1 MDLIESMHA
10 ASSDKAAVERIEGLL
25 KDDPSLVE
33 KPCASS
39 RVWQGAIFGVD
50 QMDVE
55 LPDGAHAV
63 REVMRHRGGCCVV
76 VVRDEKICLV
86 RQWRV
91 AVGRMTLELP
101 AGKLDPNE
109 DPLRCAQRELQ
120 EETGLVARRIEP
132 IILSRGVIGCSD
144 ELTRIFRA
152 YDVSAGEAHP
162 DDEEFV
168 DVVWVSIADALAAIR
183 AGVIQDSKT
192 ILGIMSAALEAE
204 RNK

>member
-1 MDLIESMHA
+1 MNLTERMHA
-10 ASSDKAAVERIEGLL
+10 ASPDRAAVERVEALL
-25 KDDPSLVE
+25 EDNSALIE

-39 RVWQGAIFGVD
+39 RVWQGVIFGVD
-50 QMDVE
+50 HIDVE
-55 LPDGAHAV
+55 LPDGEHAS

-76 VVRDEKICLV
+76 AVRDGKICLV

-101 AGKLDPNE
+101 AGKLEADE
-109 DPLRCAQRELQ
+109 DPCLCAQRELR
-120 EETGLVARRIEP
+120 EETGLIAKRIEP

-152 YDVSAGEAHP
+152 YDLSAGEAQP

-168 DVVWVSIADALAAIR
+168 DVAWVDISDALAAIH

-192 ILGIMSAALEAE
+192 ILGIMSVALEAE
-204 RNK
+204 RDK